1 VLRIMLAMAEWQ
13 LDRLRSSWDIA
24 SERAIARGAYVGA
37 PVPTGYRKL
46 RSGRL
51 RPDPHVAA
59 LITERFSRRA
69 AGESLAVLERRLE
82 DEAVPTIYG
91 NPVWLP
97 ASVRALVAKRVDVG
111 EVRYGRSVREHAHR
125 ALTDEAIW
133 QAAQQP
139 PVARQPPGAHT
150 ALLGGLVRCTSCGM
164 RMHLRGHRRGYEY
177 HSCQRRCSAG
187 HCVGPDLHRGDTP

>member
-1 VLRIMLAMAEWQ
+1 VDLTTETGRLVLRIMLAMAEWQ

-37 PVPTGYRKL
+37 PVPTGYRTL

-91 NPVWLP
+91 NPVWMP
-97 ASVRALVAKRVDVG
+97 ASVRALLSKRVDVG

-125 ALTDEAIW
+125 ALTDEGECPRI
-133 QAAQQP
+133 
-139 PVARQPPGAHT
+139 
-150 ALLGGLVRCTSCGM
+150 
-164 RMHLRGHRRGYEY
+164 
-177 HSCQRRCSAG
+177 
-187 HCVGPDLHRGDTP
+187 CVGMSESESHVCEHPQQDRV